1 MTQILNVQSS
11 PNLQFSASRSTAA
24 AYLER
29 YAEMQPDTVVAELDL
44 VLNPPP
50 HLSTDHLG
58 AFFAAPEHH
67 SPANAAALDAS
78 ERYLEQFL
86 ASDIVVVGTPMH
98 NLGIPSVLKSWIDN
112 ILRVGR
118 TFRYGEQGEVV
129 GLVTEPKKIVIVLSS
144 GGIYSQGPLAPMDH
158 ASTYLTA
165 VFGFMGITDVSVVRA
180 EGMNM
185 GAEMANRGLAKA
197 TQAAR
202 SLADMGAGLAASRK
216 FA

>member
-1 MTQILNVQSS
+1 MAQLLNVQSS
-11 PNLQFSASRSTAA
+11 PNLEFSASRSAA
-24 AYLER
+24 KAYVER
-29 YAEMQPDTVVAELDL
+29 YVKIRPDTVVTELDL
-44 VLNPPP
+44 MRNPPS
-50 HLSTDHLG
+50 HLSADHLG
-58 AFFAAPEHH
+58 AFFAPPEYH
-67 SPANAAALDAS
+67 SPASAEALHAS

-98 NLGIPSVLKSWIDN
+98 NLGVTSVLKSWIDN

-118 TFRYGEQGEVV
+118 TFRYGEQGEII

-144 GGIYSQGPLAPMDH
+144 GGIYSQGPLAPVDH

-165 VFGFMGITDVSVVRA
+165 VFNFMGITDVSVVRA

-185 GAEMANRGLAKA
+185 GAEMASRGLTKA

-202 SLADMGAGLAASRK
+202 GLAEMGAGLPASKK